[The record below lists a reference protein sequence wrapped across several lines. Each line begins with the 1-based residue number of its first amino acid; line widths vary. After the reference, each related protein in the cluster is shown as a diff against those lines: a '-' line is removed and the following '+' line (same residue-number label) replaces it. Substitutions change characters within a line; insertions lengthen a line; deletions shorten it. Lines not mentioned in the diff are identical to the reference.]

1 MSVDRIGKTGSVT
14 TGATRKAKKSA
25 DGAGFSRL
33 IDGGEDEAVAG
44 AATQSCV
51 SGVGGID
58 AILALQQVD
67 PDGARKPRHQAVVRG
82 EKILGALEGLR
93 DDILLGRVSAGTMQ
107 QLTNFVEDA
116 REETDDPELT
126 AVLDEIDLRAQV
138 ELAKLEMARKG
149 RG

>member
-1 MSVDRIGKTGSVT
+1 MSVDRIGKTGPVS
-14 TGATRKAKKSA
+14 TGSTRKTKKSA

-33 IDGGEDEAVAG
+33 VDSAGDEAVAG
-44 AATQSCV
+44 APAAAGV

-67 PDGARKPRHQAVVRG
+67 PDEARQARRQAYTRG
-82 EKILGALEGLR
+82 GKILDALEGLR
-93 DDILLGRVSAGTMQ
+93 NDILLGKVSEATMSS
-107 QLTNFVEDA
+107 LTNYVADA
-116 REETDDPELT
+116 RNEINDPALT

-149 RG
+149 LS